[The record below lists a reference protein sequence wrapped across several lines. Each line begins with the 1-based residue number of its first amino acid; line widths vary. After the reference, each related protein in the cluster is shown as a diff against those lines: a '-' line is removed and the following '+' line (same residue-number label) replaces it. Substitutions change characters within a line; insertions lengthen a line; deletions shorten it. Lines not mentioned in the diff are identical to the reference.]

1 MAPQAGQERAA
12 ALTNV
17 THRNAL
23 LTCFEWEERPALHAR
38 ALRTYGRPGG
48 SGHDIRARARAR
60 AQTPGGSG
68 HDILAR
74 TRARCQPR
82 GYFLSS
88 SASASFAMRKE
99 STAAGTPP

>member
-48 SGHDIRARARAR
+48 SGHDI
-60 AQTPGGSG
+60 
-68 HDILAR
+68 LAR